1 MFYTVPDKALRLLLD
16 KLELEMKPK
25 KFKSGSVGWFLGG
38 KEMIDGVRVQ
48 LSFSAVIVG
57 SKPPADLIEIE
68 KEEDLRTLMDKHAN
82 LPIAVDPRPK
92 KGNKPPKGKK
102 LS

>member
-1 MFYTVPDKALRLLLD
+1 MFYSVPSKALDLILD
-16 KLELEMKPK
+16 KLQLKMEPK

-57 SKPPADLIEIE
+57 SKPPAELIDVRTVEDILPPDLYERHTSPE
-68 KEEDLRTLMDKHAN
+68 KPSEPKTTRK
-82 LPIAVDPRPK
+82 PR
-92 KGNKPPKGKK
+92 KGKK
-102 LS
+102 TP